1 MSELHNSRTRSDEF
15 HPSPQSRHPSSPQS
29 RHPSLPQSR
38 SVTVTKLDSTASQA
52 SQLDHT
58 FLERSARNPF
68 VRLGL
73 AGAVGAGLWG
83 VLTLGDR
90 ELPPPKGLTP
100 TPPAREA
107 KEDPSP
113 AITSAEPVSNSDI
126 AETLP
131 HISAVRTLVP
141 RIEIAPEVRKN
152 HELSL
157 TLTDDDRRIA
167 ALFGRYP
174 EVPELLVGARELLHV
189 RGMILDPALPT
200 PDREEYQRQLG
211 TLELGIR
218 YSARILELKGQSA
231 AHILNL
237 TTWWNTEAGD
247 TDKAIVAP
255 RTEERHESRFQGGK

>member
-1 MSELHNSRTRSDEF
+1 MSELHNSRTRSDES
-15 HPSPQSRHPSSPQS
+15 HPSLPQS

-38 SVTVTKLDSTASQA
+38 SVTVTKLDSTA

-113 AITSAEPVSNSDI
+113 AITSAEPVSNSNI
-126 AETLP
+126 AESLP
-131 HISAVRTLVP
+131 HTSAVRTLVP
-141 RIEIAPEVRKN
+141 RIESAPEVRKN

-157 TLTDDDRRIA
+157 TLTDDDRRIV

-189 RGMILDPALPT
+189 REVILDPALPT

-237 TTWWNTEAGD
+237 TTWWNAAAGD